1 MLYNI
6 QYNILF
12 ELKICNLFVSL
23 TIISVFLF
31 RLNNSEVYVLSGH
44 GSRHFCGTVQIN
56 VSDVYNISCDGAV
69 GDLVEITT
77 TFVSEGD
84 KKHNRNSY
92 IHVREVEVYTK
103 RGKLADSVPTIII
116 MLVPEKIVNLNIN
129 TGTTLLLKTIVN

>member
-1 MLYNI
+1 M
-6 QYNILF
+6 QF
-12 ELKICNLFVSL
+12 ICKSYS
-23 TIISVFLF
+23 ISVFLF

-44 GSRHFCGTVQIN
+44 ESRHLCEAVLIS

-84 KKHNRNSY
+84 KKHYRNSY
-92 IHVREVEVYTK
+92 IHVREVAVYTK